1 MCSAFLM
8 ENKIKYLIVIS
19 DDIKPCELFII
30 NDGCDAFGFN
40 MK

>member
-19 DDIKPCELFII
+19 YDVKPRERYVI
-30 NDGCDAFGFN
+30 NDGCDAFGFI